1 MLDLF
6 LDAMTIAMLGYFVV
20 LAGWLAKVNIE
31 ERMERGRTFRQA
43 VKDVVKDIFCI
54 TRVGK

>member
-6 LDAMTIAMLGYFVV
+6 LDAMTLAMLGYFVV
-20 LAGWLAKVNIE
+20 LAVWLAKVNIE

>member
-54 TRVGK
+54 TRVG